1 MNKMVLAILVPLL
14 AMAVI
19 IFFAGGLGVIFMV
32 LEAKMH
38 GELGVIILGTVLL
51 VCVPAGA
58 YIAERAIGEPQ

>member
-19 IFFAGGLGVIFMV
+19 IFFG
-32 LEAKMH
+32 
-38 GELGVIILGTVLL
+38 
-51 VCVPAGA
+51 VPAGA